1 MPGLCKVIYDKRRF
15 VAPLLNL
22 DFRLP
27 TNSRRRLKK
36 HVEKANLEAAGG
48 TAQEERVELNKREPD
63 EGDLFGIRAIQSG
76 FFGGV
81 AQSRPASIVE
91 SNSPDGSSL
100 NTLLGSHA
108 SPKIAAQSPMS
119 SVTTLPLEARRS
131 SPLAHKA
138 MSSEDLHAPTTPQR
152 RVPTALRTTLR
163 PSDAELNGRVNH
175 DPAVNMLLE
184 IPPSPRATSR
194 PTTTYMDPHDRT
206 PSGYF
211 PASHN
216 GGQYAPLGAPQ
227 IPEQVR
233 RSSSRPV
240 SAVPSYHPE
249 PSYHSQSASIVSG
262 TSDRSTQDGRQS
274 PIVMDPSYI
283 KRLRYDEGQT
293 AQRSDQGLEAGKN
306 GSGRP
311 GVIHHE
317 PAADTVA
324 FRKCQPSIPNLKKTK
339 VSSVLDPGLDVRLMR
354 AFSAATRQSV
364 PSNAVGD
371 WDHGVFRNMNPSLHG
386 STSADRPSSSK
397 YNHHTSS
404 LSDASSTFSTV
415 PLGHRGSGRQISIE
429 SKKQLQL
436 RQSAGPEA
444 KVDGGDGTRR
454 ESDASSQEVTLS
466 DRSNPGSHRNTKEF
480 GDFYGSYWRRSGQGQ
495 ALGQQGNAHW
505 RPSDSGREGRR
516 AGPMELK
523 PATIAEVPSPLR
535 SPGIGKAM

>member
-1 MPGLCKVIYDKRRF
+1 M
-15 VAPLLNL
+15 
-22 DFRLP
+22 
-27 TNSRRRLKK
+27 
-36 HVEKANLEAAGG
+36 
-48 TAQEERVELNKREPD
+48 Q
-63 EGDLFGIRAIQSG
+63 
-76 FFGGV
+76 
-81 AQSRPASIVE
+81 
-91 SNSPDGSSL
+91 
-100 NTLLGSHA
+100 
-108 SPKIAAQSPMS
+108 
-119 SVTTLPLEARRS
+119 
-131 SPLAHKA
+131 
-138 MSSEDLHAPTTPQR
+138 
-152 RVPTALRTTLR
+152 
-163 PSDAELNGRVNH
+163 
-175 DPAVNMLLE
+175 
-184 IPPSPRATSR
+184 
-194 PTTTYMDPHDRT
+194 
-206 PSGYF
+206 
-211 PASHN
+211 
-216 GGQYAPLGAPQ
+216 
-227 IPEQVR
+227 
-233 RSSSRPV
+233 
-240 SAVPSYHPE
+240 
-249 PSYHSQSASIVSG
+249 
-262 TSDRSTQDGRQS
+262 
-274 PIVMDPSYI
+274 
-283 KRLRYDEGQT
+283 RLRYDEGQT